1 MLLDGLTFENVENL
15 ALSISPRA
23 RSGKIEIS
31 LKPAYQQGEET
42 IVPADHFDWV
52 LIASVNKEC
61 EDPERVFGADDTRP
75 WRRQPYCKS
84 RKLVCHQKFS
94 GLVEFVLLCENW

>member
-1 MLLDGLTFENVENL
+1 MEGAATSRSPCVALAIFVEARVCSEREGLRKMLLDGLTFENVENL
-15 ALSISPRA
+15 ALSISPRS
-23 RSGKIEIS
+23 RSGEIEIS

-75 WRRQPYCKS
+75 
-84 RKLVCHQKFS
+84 
-94 GLVEFVLLCENW
+94 